1 MMEEVLMMD
10 DEELAQHIE
19 DLQAEV
25 DELYNER
32 SFEVIE
38 KQDELVGAMK
48 EAKSRGYDSI
58 EDLKESL

>member
-1 MMEEVLMMD
+1 MNELLMMD
-10 DEELAQHIE
+10 DEELLQQIE

-25 DELYNER
+25 GELYNEG
-32 SFEVIE
+32 SFDVVEKHNEVI
-38 KQDELVGAMK
+38 GAMK

>member
-1 MMEEVLMMD
+1 MDELLTMD

-32 SFEVIE
+32 SFDMLE
-38 KQDELVGAMK
+38 KKDELVGAME
-48 EAKSRGYDSI
+48 EAESRGYDSI

>member
-1 MMEEVLMMD
+1 MMD

-25 DELYNER
+25 QEEYNDR
-32 SFEVIE
+32 SFDFLET
-38 KQDELVGAMK
+38 KDELVGAEK
-48 EAKSRGYDSI
+48 EAKSRGYDSL